1 MKFNKVSILRKSLNR
16 HVNLNID
23 RYIGILRGRN
33 IKVNMTMYI
42 HRDKVIDFIKS
53 KKIVTSREVA
63 EMLGVSWNTADRYL
77 TELLIEGK
85 VDRIKKERV
94 TLWLKKT

>member
-1 MKFNKVSILRKSLNR
+1 
-16 HVNLNID
+16 
-23 RYIGILRGRN
+23 
-33 IKVNMTMYI
+33 MTMHI
-42 HRDKVIDFIKS
+42 HRDKVMDFIKS

-63 EMLGVSWNTADRYL
+63 EMLQVSWNTADRYL
-77 TELLIEGK
+77 TELLIEGR

>member
-1 MKFNKVSILRKSLNR
+1 MAM
-16 HVNLNID
+16 H
-23 RYIGILRGRN
+23 
-33 IKVNMTMYI
+33 I
-42 HRDKVIDFIKS
+42 HREKVFELIRAKR
-53 KKIVTSREVA
+53 IVTSREVA

-94 TLWLKKT
+94 TLWLKK